1 MFLKIVQKTQKAN
14 QVSKE
19 LFYKTYPTFDWK
31 FYSEYND
38 LANHIRNEDS
48 AIKHYWYY
56 GKNESRRICK
66 IITAN
71 QTLNKLPI
79 EQLLYNVKQCHV
91 SSGLHSFQERFMKHF
106 KSTPYLNVDQ
116 PCIFFGIYSDDDLIK
131 ISKHN
136 GLKYIIWGGEDA
148 NPNYNHC
155 KSTLNEILQLPNV
168 IHIAISKCIYNRLKY
183 FHIHPIFVE
192 FSLVNKKLFQLVPKE
207 ELGKKIFIFNGQVP
221 GREHIYGKPIY
232 EQIMKH
238 LPQYEFILSNQL
250 NIPHEQ
256 MPEIYKQCFVM
267 LRLTK
272 YDGNANSVQ
281 ECEAMNIPVIH
292 NQSDYGLKW
301 NNINDIVNHIHH
313 TYSSLGTSKPAT

>member
-1 MFLKIVQKTQKAN
+1 MFLRVVQKTQKAN
-14 QVSKE
+14 KISKE
-19 LFYKTYPTFDWK
+19 LFYKTYPNFDWK
-31 FYSEYND
+31 FYSQYND

-48 AIKHYWYY
+48 AIQHYWNY
-56 GKNESRRICK
+56 GKNESRRICR
-66 IITAN
+66 IITKN

-79 EQLLYNVKQCHV
+79 EQLIYNIKQCHV
-91 SSGLHSFQERFMKHF
+91 SSGLHSFQERFMKQF
-106 KSTPYLNVDQ
+106 QLTPYKNETQ
-116 PCIFFGIYSDDDLIK
+116 PCIFFGMYSDEDLIK

-136 GLKYIIWGGEDA
+136 GLKYIVWGGEDA

-155 KSTLNEILQLPNV
+155 KNTLHEILQLSNV
-168 IHIAISKCIYNRLKY
+168 IHIAISKCIYNRLKQ
-183 FHIHPIFVE
+183 FQLQPIFVE
-192 FSLVNKKLFQLVPKE
+192 FSLVNKELFQPVPKE

-232 EQIMKH
+232 EQIMKK

-250 NIPHEQ
+250 NVPHQQ

-301 NNINDIVNHIHH
+301 NNINDIMNHIHH
-313 TYSSLGTSKPAT
+313 IYSSSGTSKPAT

>member
-1 MFLKIVQKTQKAN
+1 MFSWNLNNPSPKN
-14 QVSKE
+14 QISKE

-31 FYSEYND
+31 FYNQYND
-38 LANHIRNEDS
+38 LAKQITNEDS
-48 AIKHYWYY
+48 AIQHYWYY

-66 IITAN
+66 IITKS
-71 QTLNKLPI
+71 QKLFKIPI
-79 EQLLYNVKQCHV
+79 EQLIYNIKQCHV
-91 SSGLHSFQERFMKHF
+91 SSGLHSFQERFMKQF
-106 KSTPYLNVDQ
+106 QLTSYLNVDH
-116 PCIFFGIYSDDDLIK
+116 PCIFFGIYTDEDLIK

-155 KSTLNEILQLPNV
+155 KNTLNEILQLPNV

-192 FSLVNKKLFQLVPKE
+192 FSLVNKELFQPISKE
-207 ELGKKIFIFNGQVP
+207 ELGKKIFIFNGQAP

-232 EQIMKH
+232 EQIMKN
-238 LPQYEFILSNQL
+238 LPQYEFIISNQL

-256 MPEIYKQCFVM
+256 MPEIYKQCFIM

-301 NNINDIVNHIHH
+301 NNINDIINHIHH
-313 TYSSLGTSKPAT
+313 TYSSLGTSKPAS

>member
-1 MFLKIVQKTQKAN
+1 MFSWNLQKTQKVN
-14 QVSKE
+14 QISKE

-38 LANHIRNEDS
+38 LAKQITNEDS
-48 AIKHYWYY
+48 AIQHYWYY

-66 IITAN
+66 IITTN
-71 QTLNKLPI
+71 QQLNKLPM
-79 EQLLYNVKQCHV
+79 EQLICNVKQCYV
-91 SSGLHSFQERFMKHF
+91 SSGLSSFQERFMKHF
-106 KSTPYLNVDQ
+106 HLTPYKNKDQ
-116 PCIFFGIYSDDDLIK
+116 PCIFFGMYSDEDLIK
-131 ISKHN
+131 IAKHN
-136 GLKYIIWGGEDA
+136 GLKYIIWGGEDV

-155 KSTLNEILQLPNV
+155 KSTLNEILQIPNI
-168 IHIAISKCIYNRLKY
+168 IHLAISKCIYNRLKQFQLY
-183 FHIHPIFVE
+183 PIFVE
-192 FSLVNKKLFQLVPKE
+192 FSLVNKEIFQPISKE

-221 GREHIYGKPIY
+221 GREHIYGKSIY

-250 NIPHEQ
+250 NVPHQQ

-267 LRLTK
+267 LRLTT

-301 NNINDIVNHIHH
+301 NSVNDIINHIHS
-313 TYSSLGTSKPAT
+313 YSTLGTSKPAT

>member
-1 MFLKIVQKTQKAN
+1 MFSLTKKQFHQN
-14 QVSKE
+14 QISRE
-19 LFYKTYPTFDWK
+19 LFYNTYPRFDWK
-31 FYSEYND
+31 FYSQYND
-38 LANHIRNEDS
+38 LANHIHNENS
-48 AIKHYWYY
+48 AIQHYWYY

-66 IITAN
+66 IITKN

-79 EQLLYNVKQCHV
+79 EQLIHNIKQCYV
-91 SSGLHSFQERFMKHF
+91 SSGLHSFQERFMKQF
-106 KSTPYLNVDQ
+106 QLTPYENEEE
-116 PCIFFGIYSDDDLIK
+116 PCIFFGMYSDEDLTR

-192 FSLVNKKLFQLVPKE
+192 FSLVNKELFQPVPKE

-232 EQIMKH
+232 EQIIRN
-238 LPQYEFILSNQL
+238 LSQYEFILSNQL

-301 NNINDIVNHIHH
+301 NNINNIMNHIHN
-313 TYSSLGTSKPAT
+313 TYISLGTSNPAT

>member
-1 MFLKIVQKTQKAN
+1 MFSLTKKQFHQN
-14 QVSKE
+14 QISRE
-19 LFYKTYPTFDWK
+19 LFYNTYPRFDWK
-31 FYSEYND
+31 FYSQYND
-38 LANHIRNEDS
+38 LANHIHNENS
-48 AIKHYWYY
+48 AIQHYWYY

-66 IITAN
+66 IITTN
-71 QTLNKLPI
+71 QKLNKLPI
-79 EQLLYNVKQCHV
+79 KKIIYNVKQCYV
-91 SSGLHSFQERFMKHF
+91 SSGLHSFQERFMKQF
-106 KSTPYLNVDQ
+106 QLTPYENEEE
-116 PCIFFGIYSDDDLIK
+116 PCIFFGMYSDEDLTR

-192 FSLVNKKLFQLVPKE
+192 FSLVNKELFQPISTE

-232 EQIMKH
+232 EQIMKK

-301 NNINDIVNHIHH
+301 NNINNIMNHIHN
-313 TYSSLGTSKPAT
+313 TYISLGTSNPAT

>member
-1 MFLKIVQKTQKAN
+1 MFSKVIQKTQKAN
-14 QVSKE
+14 QISKE

-48 AIKHYWYY
+48 AIQHYWYY

-66 IITAN
+66 IITKS
-71 QTLNKLPI
+71 QKLIKIPI
-79 EQLLYNVKQCHV
+79 EQFMYNIKQCHV

-106 KSTPYLNVDQ
+106 QLTSYENVDQ
-116 PCIFFGIYSDDDLIK
+116 PCIFFGMYSDEDLMK
-131 ISKHN
+131 FSKHN

-155 KSTLNEILQLPNV
+155 KNTLNEILQLPNV
-168 IHIAISKCIYNRLKY
+168 IHIAISKCIYNRLKQ
-183 FHIHPIFVE
+183 FQLHPIFVE
-192 FSLVNKKLFQLVPKE
+192 FSLVNKEIFQPVSKE
-207 ELGKKIFIFNGQVP
+207 ELGKKIFIFNGQVS

-232 EQIMKH
+232 EQVVKN

-250 NIPHEQ
+250 QVPHEQ
-256 MPEIYKQCFVM
+256 MPEIYKQCFIM
-267 LRLTK
+267 LRLTT

-292 NQSDYGLKW
+292 NQSDYGLQW
-301 NNINDIVNHIHH
+301 NNINDIINHIHI
-313 TYSSLGTSKPAT
+313 YSTLGTSKPAS

>member
-1 MFLKIVQKTQKAN
+1 MFSLTKKQFHQN
-14 QVSKE
+14 QISKE
-19 LFYKTYPTFDWK
+19 LFYNTYPRFDWK
-31 FYSEYND
+31 FYSQYND
-38 LANHIRNEDS
+38 LANHIHNENS
-48 AIKHYWYY
+48 AIQHYWYY

-66 IITAN
+66 IITTN
-71 QTLNKLPI
+71 QKLNKLPI
-79 EQLLYNVKQCHV
+79 KKIIYNVKQCYV
-91 SSGLHSFQERFMKHF
+91 SSGLHSFQERFMKQF
-106 KSTPYLNVDQ
+106 QLTPYENEEE
-116 PCIFFGIYSDDDLIK
+116 PCIFFGMYSDEDLTR

-192 FSLVNKKLFQLVPKE
+192 FSLVNKELFQPIPKE
-207 ELGKKIFIFNGQVP
+207 GLGKKIFIFNGQVP

-232 EQIMKH
+232 EQIIRN
-238 LPQYEFILSNQL
+238 LSQYQFILSNQL

-301 NNINDIVNHIHH
+301 NNINDIVIHIYN
-313 TYSSLGTSKPAT
+313 TDSSLGTSKPAT